1 MITVAPDTALL
12 FASRT
17 VMVIVETS
25 IPSATTLAGN
35 ASTVDIDA
43 LGAPAVNVTTAVS
56 TTFTLPFTTALIV
69 ALPVVNDFTVPVI
82 WPFASVVPTGLVI
95 VSVAPLPED
104 NATLAPWT
112 RLLFESRTVT
122 VIVDVTAPS
131 ATTLAGD
138 ASTVDVAALG
148 APAVNVTTAVS
159 TTFTLPF
166 TTALIVALPDVMDFT
181 VPVI

>member
-35 ASTVDIDA
+35 ASTVEVVP

-82 WPFASVVPTGLVI
+82 WPFASVVPTGWVI

-104 NATLAPWT
+104 NTTVAPWT
-112 RLLFESRTVT
+112 RVLFASFTFS
-122 VIVDVTAPS
+122 VIFEI
-131 ATTLAGD
+131 
-138 ASTVDVAALG
+138 AS
-148 APAVNVTTAVS
+148 PA
-159 TTFTLPF
+159 
-166 TTALIVALPDVMDFT
+166 
-181 VPVI
+181 